1 MTEINQAFDNLSA
14 AASDDST
21 AVYRVNDTHS
31 VIVADGCFTIANN
44 NGEILD
50 EISVSSFARSPR
62 ASFNRI
68 KQLVE

>member
-50 EISVSSFARSPR
+50 KISVSSFAKSPR
-62 ASFNRI
+62 AGFRRI
-68 KQLVE
+68 KTAIG